1 MAMAERV
8 VRLADSFAPDPD
20 YRISVDAVVEHH
32 RIVLGGVT
40 IADSDE
46 VLVLHETRLE
56 PTYYFPKAH
65 VRMDLMEATD
75 HSTFCPFKGNASY
88 WTVRV
93 GEHSAENALWG
104 YEEPFPEVHEI
115 GGYVSFYR
123 DRMDSWFVDGKPL
136 DGYERSAV
144 RTDPS
149 GVKENPFV
157 DWLLREAW
165 DATTT
170 RELVRRFANALN
182 EAGLSVMRMNVVIPT
197 LHPLLVAHSYRW
209 SRDSGEVVRNAASNE
224 TFESQQYRASPL
236 PVIFEGEGG
245 IRRWVDAKSA
255 NDFPIFKDL
264 YEAGATEYVAMPVRF
279 SDGQINAL
287 TMATDRPDGFTT
299 EALGHVHEVVPL
311 LSRLFEVHAKART
324 AATLL
329 ETFVGKHTG
338 QRVLNGSI
346 KRGDGEDIHAVIW
359 FCDMRQST
367 PLAET
372 LSRREFLD
380 HLNRFF
386 DCMAGAVIDN
396 GGEVLRFIGD
406 AVLAIFPIG
415 TDEAAC
421 RENACAIG
429 DACKR
434 SITAALDAQ
443 ARIADLNEALE
454 AEGKP
459 PIDFGIGLHIG
470 EVTYGNIGIPER
482 LEFTVVG
489 AAANEAAR
497 IEALS
502 KETEAAIV
510 ISEAFAG
517 NYQGDLT
524 PLGDFSLR
532 GVNGTRQVFTIP
544 DDA

>member
-8 VRLADSFAPDPD
+8 VRLAESFAPDPD

-32 RIVLGGVT
+32 RIDFNGVT

-75 HSTFCPFKGNASY
+75 HGTFCPFKGNASY
-88 WTVRV
+88 WTLRV
-93 GEHSAENALWG
+93 GERSAENALWG

-123 DRMDSWFVDGKPL
+123 DRMDAWFVDGKPL
-136 DGYERSAV
+136 DGLDRSAPQ
-144 RTDPS
+144 TEPS
-149 GVKENPFV
+149 GIEENPFV

-170 RELVRRFANALN
+170 RELVRRFADALN

-224 TFESQQYRASPL
+224 TFESRQYRASPL

-245 IRRWVDAKSA
+245 IRRWVDAESI
-255 NDFPIFKDL
+255 NDFPILKDL

-299 EALGHVHEVVPL
+299 EALGHVHEIIPL

-380 HLNRFF
+380 HLTGSSTAWRAPSST
-386 DCMAGAVIDN
+386 MAARCCGSSAMRC
-396 GGEVLRFIGD
+396 LRSFRSAPTRPRVARTPAPSVTPASAPYPRLSMRRRGS
-406 AVLAIFPIG
+406 P
-415 TDEAAC
+415 TST
-421 RENACAIG
+421 
-429 DACKR
+429 KR
-434 SITAALDAQ
+434 SKRKASRPSISASASISGKSPTATSASPNASNS
-443 ARIADLNEALE
+443 RWS
-454 AEGKP
+454 
-459 PIDFGIGLHIG
+459 
-470 EVTYGNIGIPER
+470 VR
-482 LEFTVVG
+482 
-489 AAANEAAR
+489 R
-497 IEALS
+497 
-502 KETEAAIV
+502 
-510 ISEAFAG
+510 
-517 NYQGDLT
+517 
-524 PLGDFSLR
+524 R
-532 GVNGTRQVFTIP
+532 TRRRASRP
-544 DDA
+544 